1 MPWVV
6 VPKLAN
12 RRKRVLE
19 LLALARNVTST
30 LEDACSDL
38 YQSTEAL
45 VAGVPFGDKAA
56 SSVKLSIGAIHG
68 ATARC
73 DSAREAA
80 RQIQI
85 TRREPE

>member
-6 VPKLAN
+6 DPELAS
-12 RRKRVLE
+12 RRRRVLE

-30 LEDACSDL
+30 MEDACSDL
-38 YQSTEAL
+38 YQNTQDL
-45 VAGVPFGDKAA
+45 VAGVQLGDKAA

-68 ATARC
+68 ATAAC

-85 TRREPE
+85 TRWEPE